1 MDAKER
7 MCLVLDYT
15 GLNANSLSQKIGL
28 PKYRLYDI
36 TQGRTK
42 AVTYEIADKITS
54 SFTTISK
61 DWLLT
66 GEGSMLLS
74 DNPNSMKN
82 SVKEFRVRH
91 ELTQKEMSDLLGI
104 SPRMVQKYESG
115 ESPLPEDKQMRM
127 ELFEG
132 SKASTGEG
140 VAKET
145 SSLISSDVV
154 RYYPNIPATAG
165 GIEYSVK
172 EFRLRHGLTQQE
184 VADLLGVHI
193 RSVQK
198 YENGMGIRGVKRRI
212 LEEYDREH
220 CMEMKDR
227 LLEFIAYLGVSNYA
241 FEKAVG
247 LSNGYVRSLN
257 GAIGADKLLDI
268 CRAYPQLS
276 RDWLLTGVGDMV
288 VNPGSSETGISNEE
302 LTPKTAV
309 RYYPNIPITASHIED
324 MPNPSDDDMECQ
336 YLTIPGFEGCV
347 AFPAVGDSMYPRIS
361 NGDIV
366 VFREWQ
372 ESYISNGEIYL
383 IITRL
388 GDRTI
393 KYLTQIT
400 DEDGGKHYL
409 CRSANPDQEKY
420 APFEIDGDD
429 IVRLFAVCG
438 CIKKFRM

>member
-1 MDAKER
+1 

-74 DNPNSMKN
+74 DNPNSMKY

-91 ELTQKEMSDLLGI
+91 ELTQKEMSDLLGV

-115 ESPLPEDKQMRM
+115 ESPLPEDKQIRM
-127 ELFEG
+127 ELFE
-132 SKASTGEG
+132 SSNAST
-140 VAKET
+140 
-145 SSLISSDVV
+145 SSD
-154 RYYPNIPATAG
+154 PATP
-165 GIEYSVK
+165 
-172 EFRLRHGLTQQE
+172 
-184 VADLLGVHI
+184 
-193 RSVQK
+193 
-198 YENGMGIRGVKRRI
+198 
-212 LEEYDREH
+212 
-220 CMEMKDR
+220 
-227 LLEFIAYLGVSNYA
+227 
-241 FEKAVG
+241 EK
-247 LSNGYVRSLN
+247 
-257 GAIGADKLLDI
+257 
-268 CRAYPQLS
+268 
-276 RDWLLTGVGDMV
+276 
-288 VNPGSSETGISNEE
+288 
-302 LTPKTAV
+302 LTPKNAV
-309 RYYPNIPITASHIED
+309 RYYPDIPITASHIED
-324 MPNPSDDDMECQ
+324 MPNPSYDDMQ
-336 YLTIPGFEGCV
+336 YQLLSVPGFEGCV

-366 VFREWQ
+366 VFKEWQ
-372 ESYISNGEIYL
+372 ESYVSNGEIYL

-420 APFEIDGDD
+420 APFEINGDD
-429 IVRLFAVCG
+429 IVRLYVVYG

>member
-1 MDAKER
+1 MSAVKDRIYQLMDAKER

-82 SVKEFRVRH
+82 IVKEFRVRH

-165 GIEYSVK
+165 DIEYSVK

-198 YENGMGIRGVKRRI
+198 YEDGMGIRGVKRRI

-220 CMEMKDR
+220 GTNQ
-227 LLEFIAYLGVSNYA
+227 YLNDPDPTP
-241 FEKAVG
+241 EK
-247 LSNGYVRSLN
+247 
-257 GAIGADKLLDI
+257 
-268 CRAYPQLS
+268 
-276 RDWLLTGVGDMV
+276 M
-288 VNPGSSETGISNEE
+288 
-302 LTPKTAV
+302 TPENAV
-309 RYYPNIPITASHIED
+309 RYYPDIPITASHIED
-324 MPNPSDDDMECQ
+324 MPNPSYDDMQ
-336 YLTIPGFEGCV
+336 YQLLSVPGFEGCV

-366 VFREWQ
+366 VFKEWQ
-372 ESYISNGEIYL
+372 ESYVSNGEIYL

-400 DEDGGKHYL
+400 DDDGGRHYL

-429 IVRLFAVCG
+429 IVRLYVVYG

>member
-1 MDAKER
+1 MS
-7 MCLVLDYT
+7 LVLDHI
-15 GLNANSLSQKIGL
+15 GLNANSLSQRIGL
-28 PKYRLYDI
+28 PKYRIYDI

-42 AVTYEIADKITS
+42 AISYEIADKITS
-54 SFTTISK
+54 SFTTIS
-61 DWLLT
+61 
-66 GEGSMLLS
+66 
-74 DNPNSMKN
+74 
-82 SVKEFRVRH
+82 
-91 ELTQKEMSDLLGI
+91 
-104 SPRMVQKYESG
+104 
-115 ESPLPEDKQMRM
+115 
-127 ELFEG
+127 
-132 SKASTGEG
+132 
-140 VAKET
+140 
-145 SSLISSDVV
+145 
-154 RYYPNIPATAG
+154 
-165 GIEYSVK
+165 
-172 EFRLRHGLTQQE
+172 
-184 VADLLGVHI
+184 
-193 RSVQK
+193 
-198 YENGMGIRGVKRRI
+198 
-212 LEEYDREH
+212 
-220 CMEMKDR
+220 
-227 LLEFIAYLGVSNYA
+227 
-241 FEKAVG
+241 
-247 LSNGYVRSLN
+247 
-257 GAIGADKLLDI
+257 
-268 CRAYPQLS
+268 
-276 RDWLLTGVGDMV
+276 RDWLLNGDGSMLIDDKQGVHL
-288 VNPGSSETGISNEE
+288 PTPSPEE

-324 MPNPSDDDMECQ
+324 MPNPSYDDMECQ
-336 YLTIPGFEGCV
+336 YLAIPGFEGCV

>member
-1 MDAKER
+1 M
-7 MCLVLDYT
+7 
-15 GLNANSLSQKIGL
+15 
-28 PKYRLYDI
+28 
-36 TQGRTK
+36 
-42 AVTYEIADKITS
+42 
-54 SFTTISK
+54 
-61 DWLLT
+61 
-66 GEGSMLLS
+66 
-74 DNPNSMKN
+74 
-82 SVKEFRVRH
+82 
-91 ELTQKEMSDLLGI
+91 
-104 SPRMVQKYESG
+104 
-115 ESPLPEDKQMRM
+115 
-127 ELFEG
+127 
-132 SKASTGEG
+132 
-140 VAKET
+140 
-145 SSLISSDVV
+145 
-154 RYYPNIPATAG
+154 
-165 GIEYSVK
+165 EYSVK

-198 YENGMGIRGVKRRI
+198 YEDGMGIRGVKRRI

-220 CMEMKDR
+220 GNGQH
-227 LLEFIAYLGVSNYA
+227 LNVS
-241 FEKAVG
+241 G
-247 LSNGYVRSLN
+247 H
-257 GAIGADKLLDI
+257 
-268 CRAYPQLS
+268 
-276 RDWLLTGVGDMV
+276 T
-288 VNPGSSETGISNEE
+288 SEEP
-302 LTPKTAV
+302 TPKTAV

-324 MPNPSDDDMECQ
+324 MPNPSYDDMECQ

-409 CRSANPDQEKY
+409 CRSANPDQDKY